1 MGKMSLTGYAI
12 LVSSQKAHTFLN
24 LFAGGEHAASMNY
37 KIAIS
42 VIFTFC
48 FLLNQSIA
56 YADGG
61 APNLV
66 YVAGGGQGISVI
78 DVAQQRIA
86 RTLHLDSAPAMTQLS
101 SDGSTLFIVQPEQN
115 RALILNASTGKTR
128 CQVHVPGRPS
138 LLILSTQEDAFFVA
152 GNGDSHVRAFDPNT
166 CRLIRTIA
174 VSGPVYG
181 LATALDGGVFPTHTG
196 LYQLCIATANQVLI
210 FDPDGQQLASYPIAA
225 GPRHISAPPADFK
238 IYVTTQQG
246 SLVVI
251 DLNKNQVTAP
261 LLHGMFGSMDFDET
275 THEIYV
281 PDMQHQQVDVVAY
294 KAMQNGQLPNP
305 LLRVFPVEG
314 VPVAVAITSDG
325 QLGFVALQ
333 NGQIIMLDLPGRQRM
348 QSYMTGGSPHFL
360 ITGVYPPPAL
370 PSTDQTGKSG
380 QTGSPWQ
387 NGLLLLFIAIFLL
400 ALCGLLVI
408 LRLLWKQRQ

>member
-1 MGKMSLTGYAI
+1 MSLTGYAI

-48 FLLNQSIA
+48 LLLNQPIA

-66 YVAGGGQGISVI
+66 YVAGGGPGISVI

-101 SDGSTLFIVQPEQN
+101 SDGSTLFIAQPEQN
-115 RALILNASTGKTR
+115 RALVLNASTGKIR
-128 CQVHVPGRPS
+128 CQVHVPGQPS

-166 CRLIRTIA
+166 CKLLRTIA
-174 VSGPVYG
+174 VSGPIYG
-181 LATALDGGVFPTHTG
+181 LTTALDGGVFPTHTG

-275 THEIYV
+275 THEVYV
-281 PDMQHQQVDVVAY
+281 PDVQHRRVDVVAY
-294 KAMQNGQLPNP
+294 KSDAE
-305 LLRVFPVEG
+305 R
-314 VPVAVAITSDG
+314 AIAQSTSAG
-325 QLGFVALQ
+325 LSSRRS
-333 NGQIIMLDLPGRQRM
+333 PGGGGNYQRRSTRLCCLAEWTDHHARPPWSATYAELYDWW
-348 QSYMTGGSPHFL
+348 QSSLSNYRRLSSTSPCVH
-360 ITGVYPPPAL
+360 
-370 PSTDQTGKSG
+370 
-380 QTGSPWQ
+380 
-387 NGLLLLFIAIFLL
+387 
-400 ALCGLLVI
+400 
-408 LRLLWKQRQ
+408 